1 MSCKEGVYIKVN
13 HFARARA
20 LSFMLLCIALFINL
34 PAVAD
39 EQQAWQLLREGKAVL
54 LLRHALAPGVG
65 DPAEFT
71 LGDCSTQRNLNAAGI
86 AQAKRWKHY
95 LAKKN
100 ISTARVFASEW
111 CRTLDTATA
120 MDVGRVVPLP
130 ALNSF
135 FEGRYERE
143 QQTQD
148 VRSFVN
154 SLKQSGAIVLVTHQV
169 NIQALTGVFTTSNQA
184 VIVALPLTVS
194 PKILASVSPAE

>member
-1 MSCKEGVYIKVN
+1 MTHKFRCMRVLGFTLL
-13 HFARARA
+13 FAT
-20 LSFMLLCIALFINL
+20 LLATM

-39 EQQAWQLLREGKAVL
+39 EQTAWQLVREGKAVL

-71 LGDCSTQRNLNAAGI
+71 LGDCSTQRNLSAEGV
-86 AQAKRWKHY
+86 AQAKQWKKY
-95 LAKKN
+95 LAEKN
-100 ISTARVFASEW
+100 ITAARVFASEW

-120 MDVGRVVPLP
+120 MDVGRVVPLS

-143 QQTQD
+143 HQTKN

-154 SLKQSGAIVLVTHQV
+154 NLPPSGAVILVTHQV
-169 NIQALTGVFTTSNQA
+169 NIQALAGVYTDSNQA
-184 VIVALPLTVS
+184 VIVALPLTQS
-194 PKILASVSPAE
+194 PEVLARVSPAD